1 MIKRDHDRERRQ
13 FLTKSKHKR
22 GSFFVN
28 PKTLKMILTA
38 GPWIAKII
46 RLLIELVK
54 LFKG

>member
-13 FLTKSKHKR
+13 FLTKSKRKR